1 MKEFKTV
8 IELTCNLHLLP
19 SNVAID
25 VLKRIVDW
33 LNSTNATVEDDYIKR
48 QLKYASMFIKE
59 RVYED

>member
-8 IELTCNLHLLP
+8 MELNCNLHLLP

-33 LNSTNATVEDDYIKR
+33 FNSNNTTAEDDYIKR
-48 QLKYASMFIKE
+48 QLKYASMFINKN
-59 RVYED
+59 

>member
-1 MKEFKTV
+1 MKEFKTI

-33 LNSTNATVEDDYIKR
+33 LNNTNTTVEEDYIKI
-48 QLKYASMFIKE
+48 QLKYASMFINKN
-59 RVYED
+59 

>member
-33 LNSTNATVEDDYIKR
+33 LNNTNTTVEEDYIKI
-48 QLKYASMFIKE
+48 QLKYASMFINKN
-59 RVYED
+59 